1 MQILLANAK
10 IMRDEV
16 AMPYGKSLTKPQF
29 GQVASLL
36 AAEMARMEIDELA
49 RQLHCS
55 AKIAAENWVRYRDFA
70 IATAMPAMMAYNGQA
85 YKHLRAAELSAGAVD
100 YAQRHLWITC
110 FLYGLLRPL
119 DAVVPYR
126 MECDARLD
134 VTDDKPVHNYWR
146 TVAKDAGGLSTTDVL
161 IRSVK
166 ADDGTLLH
174 LSTEEYQHLF
184 HWQQVCSEVNV
195 VQPLF
200 YVRSGGKLKVQ
211 AVWAK
216 TCRGA
221 MLRYI
226 LENRISDVEELQ
238 AFSYEGFTFSHS
250 EKRTNILNLIFV
262 REC

>member
-16 AMPYGKSLTKPQF
+16 AGVMPQSMPTF

-36 AAEMARMEIDELA
+36 AAEMARMDVNELA
-49 RQLHCS
+49 RQLHCN
-55 AKIAAENWVRYRDFA
+55 AGIAAENRVRFLDFA
-70 IATAMPAMMAYNGQA
+70 FATVMPAIMAYNGQA
-85 YKHLRAAELSAGAVD
+85 YKHLRAMELSAGAVD
-100 YAQRHLWITC
+100 FAQRHLWITC

-166 ADDGTLLH
+166 ADDGTLVH
-174 LSTEEYQHLF
+174 LSTEEYEHLF
-184 HWQQVCSEVNV
+184 HWQQVCRDVNV

-221 MLRYI
+221 MVRYI
-226 LENRISDVEELQ
+226 LENRISSVEELL

-250 EKRTNILNLIFV
+250 DKTTNIHHLIFV
-262 REC
+262 RDY